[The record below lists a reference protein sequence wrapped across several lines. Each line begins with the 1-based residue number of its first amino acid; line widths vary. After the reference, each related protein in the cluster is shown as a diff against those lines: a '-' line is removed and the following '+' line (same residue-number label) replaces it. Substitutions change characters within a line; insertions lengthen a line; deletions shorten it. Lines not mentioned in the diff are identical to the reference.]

1 MRNALGELAPRRQA
15 VSRLS
20 GELERLKE
28 QRSQLAA
35 DEQRLRDN
43 LGALARDTALHKR
56 TLDKLG
62 ETEPAAGKNNCR
74 ATSRRRRCDTC
85 LGE

>member
-1 MRNALGELAPRRQA
+1 
-15 VSRLS
+15 V
-20 GELERLKE
+20 
-28 QRSQLAA
+28 AA

-62 ETEPAAGKNNCR
+62 ETDPAAGKNNCR
-74 ATSRRRRCDTC
+74 ATSRR
-85 LGE
+85 